1 MKSLASSLV
10 NRMLLAASLIVIVV
24 FAAVD
29 ISIDKWVDSEFD
41 NALMTKSNAL
51 KNLINVSDTGVS
63 FDFSDEFMPEFSHS
77 VNAEYFQLWHGDV
90 EVERSVSLGHF
101 PDSSLIKHPI
111 ALNSSEFYNVTLPD
125 GRAGRAMVSH
135 FTLPVTGNFSQST
148 DGGDAN
154 SQVIWLTL
162 AVSSE
167 ELSDILWG
175 IDYSLAI
182 GFFLII
188 VLLRWMV
195 VRLIHQGFAP
205 INALNQTLQQ
215 ASERQQALL
224 WTPSVPQYLEIEPI
238 KQALNDFVQLTQ
250 HHLKNEKRLTADI
263 AHELKTP
270 LSELISLSEMAIRYP
285 NDQRIAATYQQDVL
299 AIGLNMKGIV
309 NNLLLLQ
316 QVASGNIQ
324 LQRQSIDL
332 IERINSLVAELTGKY
347 ADASQRVYIDNQI
360 GPLECDVD
368 SFSLQTILVNLL
380 DNALFYSPPNTP
392 IQVTLRLLERD
403 EKLKDG
409 ATLIHVEMTN
419 QLKQAISDSDLT
431 QLSLPLYQV
440 EQSRTDNNRH
450 GLGLAIVANIAQIN
464 QLKFSYC
471 LQGPDKIS
479 FSFVAPSVKP

>member
-1 MKSLASSLV
+1 MKSLASRLV
-10 NRMLLAASLIVIVV
+10 NRMLLAVSLIVILV

-29 ISIDKWVDSEFD
+29 ISIDKWVDGEFD

-51 KNLINVSDTGVS
+51 KNLINLSDTGVS

-77 VNAEYFQLWHGDV
+77 VNAEYFQLWQGDV
-90 EVERSVSLGHF
+90 EVDRSVSLRHF
-101 PDSSLIKHPI
+101 PDLSLIKHPI

-135 FTLPVTGNFSQST
+135 FTVPVTGNFPQST
-148 DGGDAN
+148 NDGDAN
-154 SQVIWLTL
+154 TQVIWLTL

-167 ELSDILWG
+167 ALSDILWG

-182 GFFLII
+182 GFFLIM

-195 VRLIHQGFAP
+195 VRLIHQGFEP
-205 INALNQTLQQ
+205 INALNRTLQQ
-215 ASERQQALL
+215 ASERQQALE
-224 WTPSVPQYLEIEPI
+224 WTPSVQQYHEIEPI
-238 KQALNDFVQLTQ
+238 KHALNEFVQLTQ
-250 HHLKNEKRLTADI
+250 RHLKNEKRLTADI

-285 NDQRIAATYQQDVL
+285 DDQRIAATYHQDVL

-316 QVASGNIQ
+316 QVASGNMQ
-324 LQRQSIDL
+324 LQRQPINL
-332 IERINSLVAELTGKY
+332 IERINLLVAELNGKH

-360 GPLECDVD
+360 GQLECEMDL
-368 SFSLQTILVNLL
+368 FSLQTILTNLL
-380 DNALFYSPPNTP
+380 DNALFYSPLGTP
-392 IQVTLRLLERD
+392 IELTLRLATQGEA
-403 EKLKDG
+403 LKQG
-409 ATLIHVEMTN
+409 RKPIHVEITN
-419 QLKQAISDSDLT
+419 QLKQAISESDLT

-440 EQSRTDNNRH
+440 EQSRTDDNRH

-464 QLKFSYC
+464 QLIFSYC
-471 LQGPDKIS
+471 LQSPDKIS
-479 FSFVAPSVKP
+479 FSFVVPSVKP